1 MIEFSDA
8 AQADLEKIFSFN
20 QESDPDTALDHMDKI
35 RSAIR
40 ILDTHPEIGRRRYSH
55 SRLRELVISH
65 GQSGYIALYAYYPA
79 TSRIRIT
86 AIRHQ
91 RGAGYGSH

>member
-8 AQADLEKIFSFN
+8 AQADLEKIFAFN
-20 QESDPDTALDHMDKI
+20 HARDPDTALDHVDKI

-40 ILDTHPEIGRRRYSH
+40 ILDTHPEIGWLKYSH
-55 SRLRELVISH
+55 SRLRELVISRV
-65 GQSGYIALYAYYPA
+65 QSGYIALYAYFPA
-79 TSRIRIT
+79 AGRIRMV

-91 RGAGYGSH
+91 REAGYGSH

>member
-1 MIEFSDA
+1 MIEFSDG

-20 QESDPDTALDHMDKI
+20 HERDPDTALDHVDKI

-55 SRLRELVISH
+55 SRLRELVISR
-65 GQSGYIALYAYYPA
+65 GQSGYIALYAYFPA
-79 TSRIRIT
+79 AGRIRMV

-91 RGAGYGSH
+91 RETGYGSH